1 MRVHLKA
8 ASIVDVL
15 EGNAV
20 SVMALAQVDYKW
32 QLQRLCAT
40 FLLNSLESNILCFW
54 AKKIPYIVICKPD
67 ITNIGGMDSVFYFYC
82 DSWYF
87 TMPAFN
93 SFTVYLSVIFPVT
106 EQRHHVFDHFDQ
118 VVAIRPGYFGDRKSE
133 VLFSTSLCMRPCDDD
148 RHFYRAFQ
156 RLRRPVLFEDCAP
169 SSFGDSSC
177 FMEVASRFVLPSFLH
192 SRFWGYE
199 FMKELYFHF

>member
-15 EGNAV
+15 ESNAV

-67 ITNIGGMDSVFYFYC
+67 ITNIRGMDSVFYFYC

-87 TMPAFN
+87 TIPSFN

-148 RHFYRAFQ
+148 CHFYRAFQ
-156 RLRRPVLFEDCAP
+156 RLRRPMLFEDCAP

-177 FMEVASRFVLPSFLH
+177 LMEVASRFILSTLLLGRLRRDEFVKEFYLH
-192 SRFWGYE
+192 F
-199 FMKELYFHF
+199 